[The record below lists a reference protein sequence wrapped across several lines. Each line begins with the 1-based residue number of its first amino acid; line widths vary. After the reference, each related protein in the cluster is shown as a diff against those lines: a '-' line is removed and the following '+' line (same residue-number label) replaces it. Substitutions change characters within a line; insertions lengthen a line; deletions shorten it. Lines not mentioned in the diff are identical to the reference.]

1 MNDINILIS
10 DIKQN
15 VKMLILELNQVRK
28 ELYVLREECER
39 LKIEN
44 LELKKEALAKESSSL
59 KTENTCTLSTEQKL
73 NELINEI
80 DKCISLMQN

>member
-44 LELKKEALAKESSSL
+44 LELKKRH
-59 KTENTCTLSTEQKL
+59 
-73 NELINEI
+73 
-80 DKCISLMQN
+80 